1 MIQYDNPALKHLE
14 EEIKLTYDGWDG
26 DDYTRSKGLL
36 RARKSF
42 LNEQALARQA
52 ELLPDIIAFNDAL
65 TDALRRM
72 YDRAHEVY
80 AQVSSLCPDIEVEAK
95 CFLSY
100 DYPSRHPYQEED
112 RQELWDALCDSGWN
126 RLYDDG
132 VAFPFILPRDKEM
145 SFDSLIG
152 MDCPPPNWNEG
163 LDPELTKTLH
173 LIQQFHHLFDH
184 TNFALTD
191 FIFVREFNIEI
202 NINFEENLKL

>member
-1 MIQYDNPALKHLE
+1 MIRYDDKSLKIVEDH
-14 EEIKLTYDGWDG
+14 IRIIFDDAHV
-26 DDYTRSKGLL
+26 DYTKSDDLL
-36 RARKSF
+36 LVRQRM
-42 LNEQALARQA
+42 LNEQVLAHQA
-52 ELLPDIIAFNDAL
+52 ELLPDIVAFNDAL
-65 TDALRRM
+65 TDALKRM

>member
-1 MIQYDNPALKHLE
+1 MIRYNDKSLKIVEDH
-14 EEIKLTYDGWDG
+14 IRIIFDDAHV
-26 DDYTRSKGLL
+26 DYTKSDDLL
-36 RARKSF
+36 LVRQRM
-42 LNEQALARQA
+42 LNEQVLAHQA

-65 TDALRRM
+65 TDALKRM

-80 AQVSSLCPDIEVEAK
+80 AQVSSISPNIEVEAK

-132 VAFPFILPRDKEM
+132 VAFPFILPRDIEI
-145 SFDSLIG
+145 SFDSFIG

-163 LDPELTKTLH
+163 LDRELTKDLH

-191 FIFVREFNIEI
+191 FIFIREFNIEI

>member
-1 MIQYDNPALKHLE
+1 MIHYDDKSLKIVE
-14 EEIKLTYDGWDG
+14 DYIRIIF
-26 DDYTRSKGLL
+26 DDAHIDYSKRDDLL
-36 RARKSF
+36 LVRQRM
-42 LNEQALARQA
+42 LNEQALAHQA
-52 ELLPDIIAFNDAL
+52 ELLPDIIAFNEAL
-65 TDALRRM
+65 TDALKRM
-72 YDRAHEVY
+72 YDRAHEMY
-80 AQVSSLCPDIEVEAK
+80 AQVSAISPNIEVEAK

-132 VAFPFILPRDKEM
+132 VAFPFILPRDNEM

-163 LDPELTKTLH
+163 LDPELTKDLH

>member
-1 MIQYDNPALKHLE
+1 MIRYNDKSLKIVEDH
-14 EEIKLTYDGWDG
+14 IRIIFDDAHV
-26 DDYTRSKGLL
+26 DYTKSDDLL
-36 RARKSF
+36 LVRQRM
-42 LNEQALARQA
+42 LNEQVLAHQA

-80 AQVSSLCPDIEVEAK
+80 TQVSSISPNIEVEAK

-112 RQELWDALCDSGWN
+112 RQELWNAICDSGWN

-132 VAFPFILPRDKEM
+132 VAFPFILPRDKDE
-145 SFDSLIG
+145 SFDTFIG

-163 LDPELTKTLH
+163 LDPELTKDLH

-184 TNFALTD
+184 THFALTD

>member
-1 MIQYDNPALKHLE
+1 MIHYNDKSLKIVEDH
-14 EEIKLTYDGWDG
+14 IRITF
-26 DDYTRSKGLL
+26 DDAHVDYSKCDDLL
-36 RARKSF
+36 RVRQRM
-42 LNEQALARQA
+42 LNEQALVHQA

-65 TDALRRM
+65 KDALKRM
-72 YDRAHEVY
+72 YDRANEVY
-80 AQVSSLCPDIEVEAK
+80 AQVLSISPDIEVDAK

-112 RQELWDALCDSGWN
+112 RQELWNALCDSGWN

-132 VAFPFILPRDKEM
+132 VAFPFILPRDTEM

-152 MDCPPPNWNEG
+152 LDCPPPNWNEG
-163 LDPELTKTLH
+163 LDPELTKDLH

-191 FIFVREFNIEI
+191 FIFVRDFNIEI

>member
-1 MIQYDNPALKHLE
+1 MIHY
-14 EEIKLTYDGWDG
+14 
-26 DDYTRSKGLL
+26 DDYTLQLL
-36 RARKSF
+36 EREIAYIYSSDVTGYPEREYLLELRKR
-42 LNEQALARQA
+42 LLENQALDHQA

-65 TDALRRM
+65 TDALKRM
-72 YDRAHEVY
+72 YDRAHEMY
-80 AQVSSLCPDIEVEAK
+80 AQVSAISPNIEVEAK

-112 RQELWDALCDSGWN
+112 RQELWNAICDSGWN

-132 VAFPFILPRDKEM
+132 VAFPFILPRDKDE
-145 SFDSLIG
+145 SFDTFIG

-163 LDPELTKTLH
+163 LDPELTKDLH

-184 TNFALTD
+184 THFALTD

>member
-1 MIQYDNPALKHLE
+1 MIRYDDKSLKIVEDH
-14 EEIKLTYDGWDG
+14 IRIIFDDAHV
-26 DDYTRSKGLL
+26 DYTKSDDLL
-36 RARKSF
+36 LVRQRM
-42 LNEQALARQA
+42 LNEQALAQQV
-52 ELLPDIIAFNDAL
+52 ELLSDIIAFNDAL
-65 TDALRRM
+65 TDALKRM

-100 DYPSRHPYQEED
+100 DYPPLHPYQADD
-112 RQELWDALCDSGWN
+112 RQDLWGALCDSGWN
-126 RLYDDG
+126 PLYENG
-132 VAFPFILPRDKEM
+132 VSFTFELPRDKEM

-191 FIFVREFNIEI
+191 FIFVREFKIEI